1 MLENI
6 QYLAYHSPD
15 QRVRLAASIDLRN
28 YIDEREARAKTISAS
43 PVKLEHLLEE
53 LNELRRAQPTLEL
66 EEVRDTG
73 ELEPAAE
80 ASTEREEVSDAPA
93 DPE

>member
-28 YIDEREARAKTISAS
+28 YIDEREARAKAISAS
-43 PVKLEHLLEE
+43 PVRLEQLLTE

-73 ELEPAAE
+73 EPEPAAP
-80 ASTEREEVSDAPA
+80 TEREEASDVPA
-93 DPE
+93 DSE